1 MKSKD
6 KSSRKK
12 STRTKGAPRTKRTIP
27 GDGTRRTSKPI
38 EARFKAVFESSR
50 DAIGV
55 SKSGIHVFVNPAY
68 LELFGFPAG
77 ADLAGKPVLDLIA
90 PESRDQVKD
99 YILRRVQGEV
109 VPSTYETRGMRSDGS
124 AFDMEVNVSLYQE
137 GGQDHTLVILRDIT
151 QRKMQEEE
159 IAERGA
165 MMRQIMDTA
174 SVAIFLVDRSGRI
187 VHANSRMAKMF
198 GCSLEDLVG
207 SEYVDHVHPSE
218 RETGRQKMLAL
229 LASEIP
235 SVDLERLYW
244 RKDGTQFWGHLAGQ
258 RFHDIHGGELG
269 LVGVITDIDKR
280 KQAEDL
286 VSASE
291 KKFSA
296 IFGLIPD
303 PTTITDIETGKILD
317 LNDPAARWFGHSREE
332 AIGMTTAE
340 VQVWE
345 DPSDR
350 DRLIQKIRAK
360 GVINDMSFRLRM
372 HDGEIREVL
381 ISSRM
386 IEIGGKQH
394 MLSRVHDITELKRAA
409 EVLRISEEK
418 FRKVFLTSPDSI
430 NINRLQDGMYISI
443 NQGFTS
449 ITGYTAADVIGKTSV
464 ELNIWDD
471 PADRQK
477 LVEGLRKQG
486 EVKNL
491 EARFRS
497 KDGRIIDGLMS
508 ASLIEIDHIPHLVNI
523 TRDITERK
531 RSELALIQSE
541 RKYRR
546 LYNETPVLL
555 HSIDRDGNVVEVNDY
570 WLMTMGY
577 ERSEVSG
584 RKVTDFYTE
593 ASRKYA
599 QNVVQPAFF
608 RDGVVKDIAYQFVK
622 KNGVV
627 IDVLLTAS
635 SERDAAGNV
644 VRSQAV
650 IEDVTERKRMEEAL
664 HENQAQLDLAMQS
677 AHMGVWRWEIR
688 ENRRYFDDLV
698 CQLLGID
705 ASTFTGTSEEFLRV
719 VHPEDRE
726 KIQAAIAR
734 TLEQDVLYEPTYRAV
749 WPDGSIHYVTAR
761 GKMIRDDKGQPT
773 RVNGILWDITEQRL
787 LEQEII
793 KSQKLE
799 SIGTLA
805 GGIAH
810 DFNNLLQ
817 GIFGYIAMA
826 KLTLGQKEKSLS
838 MLEQAEKA
846 LHQSVNLTTQLLT
859 FSKGGKPIKKIIALR
874 PMIESTVGFALSG
887 SRSTY
892 EIVSDDDLRA
902 VEADEGQIGQVIQN
916 IVLNADQAMP
926 LGGMIRVSARNRSA
940 AGIVPHVDL
949 EGDLVEISIQ
959 DQGTG
964 ISAEHLTKIFDPY
977 FTTKEKGSGLG
988 LTTSYS
994 IIKNHGGLLHAQS
1007 DIGKGTTLSIY
1018 LPASRAH
1025 REAQNSPA
1033 ISAAARMGRILIMDD
1048 EEMIRAVVGEL
1059 LTSIGHEV
1067 AFAEK
1072 GETALEMY
1080 RAARDAERP
1089 FDVVILD
1096 LTIRG
1101 GLGGMETLRKLLEI
1115 NPDIKAVVSS
1125 GYSDDAALSNYREQ
1139 GFRAFLKKP
1148 YNLEELQSTLNS
1160 LLA

>member
-1 MKSKD
+1 MNIKD

-12 STRTKGAPRTKRTIP
+12 SPGAKEAPSAKRAIS
-27 GDGTRRTSKPI
+27 GGGTSRIGRPI

-55 SKSGIHVFVNPAY
+55 SKAGIHVFVNPAY
-68 LELFGFPAG
+68 LSLFGFPAG
-77 ADLAGKPVLDLIA
+77 TDIAGKPVLDLIA
-90 PESRDQVKD
+90 PESRDQVKS
-99 YILRRVQGEV
+99 YILRRLRGEA
-109 VPSTYETRGMRSDGS
+109 VPSIYETRGMRSDGS
-124 AFDMEVNVSLYQE
+124 TFVMEVNVSSYQE
-137 GGQDHTLVILRDIT
+137 GGEDHTLVILRDIT
-151 QRKMQEEE
+151 QRKMEGEE

-165 MMRQIMDTA
+165 MMQQIMDTA

-187 VHANSRMAKMF
+187 VHANRRMAEMF
-198 GCSLEDLVG
+198 SCSLESLVG

-218 RETGRQKMLAL
+218 RETGRQKMQAL
-229 LASEIP
+229 LASEIS

-244 RKDGTQFWGHLAGQ
+244 RKDGTQFWGHLAG
-258 RFHDIHGGELG
+258 RRLHDIHGNELG

-303 PTTITDIETGKILD
+303 PTTITDIETGRILD

-350 DRLIQKIRAK
+350 DRLIQEMRDK
-360 GVINDMSFRLRM
+360 GVINDMPFRLRM
-372 HDGEIREVL
+372 HDGKIREVL

-386 IEIGGKQH
+386 IEIGGKLH

-418 FRKVFLTSPDSI
+418 FRKMFLTSPDSI

-477 LVEGLRKQG
+477 LVEGLRKYG

-491 EARFRS
+491 EARFRT

-508 ASLIEIDHIPHLVNI
+508 ASIIEIDHVPHLVNI
-523 TRDITERK
+523 TRDVTERK

-555 HSIDRDGNVVEVNDY
+555 HSIDRNGNLVEVNDY
-570 WLMTMGY
+570 WLNTMGY
-577 ERSEVSG
+577 ARSEVIG

-593 ASRKYA
+593 ASRTYA
-599 QNVVQPAFF
+599 QNIVQPAFF

-622 KNGVV
+622 KDGVV
-627 IDVLLTAS
+627 IDVLLTATA
-635 SERDAAGNV
+635 ERDAAGTV

-650 IEDVTERKRMEEAL
+650 IEDITERKRAEEAL
-664 HENQAQLDLAMQS
+664 RENQAQLDLAMQS
-677 AHMGVWRWEIR
+677 AHMGIWRWEIS
-688 ENRRYFDDLV
+688 EDRRYFDNLV

-705 ASTFTGTSEEFLRV
+705 ATTFTGTSEEFLRA
-719 VHPEDRE
+719 VHPEDR
-726 KIQAAIAR
+726 KKVKAAIAR
-734 TLEQDVLYEPTYRAV
+734 TLELDVLYEPTYRAI

-761 GKMIRDDKGQPT
+761 GKLVSDDKGRPA
-773 RVNGILWDITEQRL
+773 RVNGILWDVTEQRL
-787 LEQEII
+787 LEQKII

-817 GIFGYIAMA
+817 GIFGYITMA
-826 KLTLGQKEKSLS
+826 KLSISQREKALS

-846 LHQSVNLTTQLLT
+846 LHQSVNLTSQLLT
-859 FSKGGKPIKKIIALR
+859 FSKGGKPVKKILALR
-874 PMIESTVGFALSG
+874 PLIENTVGFALSG
-887 SRSTY
+887 SRSTC
-892 EIVSDDDLRA
+892 EIVIDDDLRA

-926 LGGMIRVSARNRSA
+926 LGGMIRVSARNISA
-940 AGIVPHVDL
+940 AEIVPQVDL
-949 EGDLVEISIQ
+949 QGDLVEISVR
-959 DQGTG
+959 DQGAG
-964 ISAEHLTKIFDPY
+964 IPAEHLTKIFDPY

-988 LTTSYS
+988 LATSYS
-994 IIKNHGGLLHAQS
+994 IVKNHGGLIRPRS
-1007 DIGKGTTLSIY
+1007 DVGKGTTLSIY
-1018 LPASRAH
+1018 LPASGAH
-1025 REAQNSPA
+1025 GDARNSSA
-1033 ISAAARMGRILIMDD
+1033 IPVAARMGRILIMDD
-1048 EEMIRAVVGEL
+1048 EEMIRAVAGEL
-1059 LTSIGHEV
+1059 LTSMGHEV
-1067 AFAEK
+1067 AFADK
-1072 GETALEMY
+1072 GETALEVY
-1080 RAARDAERP
+1080 RAARDAGRP

-1101 GLGGMETLRKLLEI
+1101 GMGGMDTLRKLVEI
-1115 NPDIKAVVSS
+1115 DPDVKAVVSS
-1125 GYSDDAALSNYREQ
+1125 GYSDDAALSNYRGQ

-1148 YNLEELQSTLNS
+1148 YDLEDLQSTLNS